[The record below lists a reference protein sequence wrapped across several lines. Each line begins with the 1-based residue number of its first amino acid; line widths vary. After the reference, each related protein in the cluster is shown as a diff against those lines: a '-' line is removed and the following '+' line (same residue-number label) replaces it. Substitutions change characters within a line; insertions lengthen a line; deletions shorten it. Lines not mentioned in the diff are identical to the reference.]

1 MIVKVIVKMIL
12 VVEIVMVIS
21 VNIMKSRDS
30 GRVWM
35 VSGTD
40 LCLPNAHYDDD
51 DDVDDDDDSGLF
63 IELRVICDYIAF

>member
-1 MIVKVIVKMIL
+1 MIVKVIV
-12 VVEIVMVIS
+12 VEIVMMIS

-51 DDVDDDDDSGLF
+51 DDGDDDDSGLF
-63 IELRVICDYIAF
+63 LDLRVICDYIAF